1 MKLLMKPLSGTV
13 VEYPQGGIV
22 RELTTVAHKIHGGLF
37 MDSFTASRANSYSS
51 GGSIVYGGTASPA
64 TNTDYNSNTNTVPFI
79 ALFSAVDHSGKEWF
93 RNPTA
98 TNIPSLVNNF
108 NVVPPTFTETFP
120 ESDFLGWCG
129 FGARYGKVP
138 TYFQNVETVDGN
150 KFATLGVT
158 WPQADV
164 VKLAD
169 GIAKYVYFIAYKS
182 ETENQFVTQLDVN
195 DVLGTNTHSSNYEVI
210 LDTVD
215 FSASG
220 TRRIKS
226 FNAKVRYQVTNA

>member
-1 MKLLMKPLSGTV
+1 MKLLMKPMTPAVEFPQAGV
-13 VEYPQGGIV
+13 VK
-22 RELTTVAHKIHGGLF
+22 ELTTVAHKIHGGLF
-37 MDSFTASRANSYSS
+37 MDSFTASRANTYSFT
-51 GGSIVYGGTASPA
+51 GSIFSGESPTPT
-64 TNTDYNSNTNTVPFI
+64 TNNDYNQIGNTVPFI
-79 ALFSAVDHSGKEWF
+79 ALFSAVDHSNKEWF

-98 TNIPSLVNNF
+98 TNIPAIVNNF
-108 NVVPPTFTETFP
+108 NVVPPTFTGTFP
-120 ESDFLGWCG
+120 ESDFLGWAG

-138 TYFQNVETVDGN
+138 TYFQNVETVVGD

-169 GIAKYVYFIAYKS
+169 GVAKYVYFIAYKS
-182 ETENQFVTQLDVN
+182 TTGNQFVTQLDVN